1 MCMDNLYLSCVCVF
15 TAAAQSE
22 PNWMIGFVVVIV
34 MLVVGVVIVS
44 SYAACKLKAQNG
56 VSVKQ

>member
-1 MCMDNLYLSCVCVF
+1 MCMDSLYISLCVCVF

-34 MLVVGVVIVS
+34 MLVVGVVIVG
-44 SYAACKLKAQNG
+44 SYAAYKLKAQNS
-56 VSVKQ
+56 VSV